1 MTRFDLSP
9 VRSQFPALLR
19 VDAGRPAVYFDG
31 PGGTQVPQGVVDA
44 MSRYLIQANANHGG
58 AFRTSRD
65 SDAILAAAHEAVADL
80 INAPSAREVIFGPN
94 MTSLTFT
101 LSRAIG
107 RELAPGD
114 EVIITRL
121 DHDANRAPW
130 LRSAA

>member
-58 AFRTSRD
+58 A
-65 SDAILAAAHEAVADL
+65 
-80 INAPSAREVIFGPN
+80 
-94 MTSLTFT
+94 
-101 LSRAIG
+101 
-107 RELAPGD
+107 
-114 EVIITRL
+114 
-121 DHDANRAPW
+121 
-130 LRSAA
+130 LRSNSIRTRSASGLVSGDCVLME